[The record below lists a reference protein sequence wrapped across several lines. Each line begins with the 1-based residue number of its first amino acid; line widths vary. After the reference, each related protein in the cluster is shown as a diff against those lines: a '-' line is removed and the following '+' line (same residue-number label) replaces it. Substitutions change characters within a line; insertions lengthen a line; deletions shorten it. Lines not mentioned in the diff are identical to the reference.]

1 MNLNGST
8 YIDTPGYEFMAA
20 LTELKSLVQWLEN
33 AIHAD
38 TPCDAW
44 EASKRIKN
52 LGSRLQRKLDRHM
65 ECLEYAEAVAHGV
78 NGFVSRLDGTEKQI
92 SWELDTGFYY
102 MADD

>member
-38 TPCDAW
+38 KPCDAW
-44 EASKRIKN
+44 EAAKRIKN

-65 ECLEYAEAVAHGV
+65 ECLEFAEAVAHGV
-78 NGFVSRLDGTEKQI
+78 NGFVSRPDGTEKQI
-92 SWELDTGFYY
+92 SWEYVPHSY
-102 MADD
+102 CMADD